1 MAETAPNKTVN
12 SAGMRPAAIVGQ
24 SLAPAPAHRVKKI
37 LETYNMTAGGSIH
50 GPTSSQDEI
59 SSYSKFYPS
68 YHHHQV
74 EKIKQVVKGTGKSGI
89 AIFAW
94 GFLEKRFKFKISN

>member
-1 MAETAPNKTVN
+1 MMAETAPNKTVN

-74 EKIKQVVKGTGKSGI
+74 EKIKQVQ
-89 AIFAW
+89 F
-94 GFLEKRFKFKISN
+94 